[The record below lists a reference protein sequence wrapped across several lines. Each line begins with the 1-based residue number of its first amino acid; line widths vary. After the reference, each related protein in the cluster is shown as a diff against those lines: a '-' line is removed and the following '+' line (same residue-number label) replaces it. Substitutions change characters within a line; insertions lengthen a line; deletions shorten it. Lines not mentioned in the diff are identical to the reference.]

1 MLERRGHALDLRCAE
16 APGLCNAAP
25 LRHGGSD
32 ITLTST
38 RFQSNFMVSTGRAAV
53 AHCLDAEPAPTV
65 TALEAGPV
73 YLSIPIVIAVIVVL
87 TTHVTVVM
95 IAIMI
100 TMATIV
106 APMT

>member
-1 MLERRGHALDLRCAE
+1 MHL
-16 APGLCNAAP
+16 
-25 LRHGGSD
+25 
-32 ITLTST
+32 TLTST
-38 RFQSNFMVSTGRAAV
+38 RFQNDFVTSTGRAAV
-53 AHCLDAEPAPTV
+53 AHCLDVEPAPTV

-95 IAIMI
+95 IASMI

>member
-1 MLERRGHALDLRCAE
+1 LD
-16 APGLCNAAP
+16 
-25 LRHGGSD
+25 
-32 ITLTST
+32 
-38 RFQSNFMVSTGRAAV
+38 V
-53 AHCLDAEPAPTV
+53 EPAPTV

-95 IAIMI
+95 IASMI